1 MVALDYA
8 SGPNKRSLVAGP
20 LISMVDFA
28 HTYKDET
35 LPVPVYIDDEGVRAR
50 DIWLIKDPDRPKSIA
65 LSCPRHNVAYV
76 PRHTKRI
83 NPTVL
88 VCDCPSM
95 DV

>member
-1 MVALDYA
+1 
-8 SGPNKRSLVAGP
+8 
-20 LISMVDFA
+20 MVDFA

-50 DIWLIKDPDRPKSIA
+50 DIWLIKDPDRPKSTA
-65 LSCPRHNVAYV
+65 LSCPRHNVAYL

-95 DV
+95 AYPSPHLTIK